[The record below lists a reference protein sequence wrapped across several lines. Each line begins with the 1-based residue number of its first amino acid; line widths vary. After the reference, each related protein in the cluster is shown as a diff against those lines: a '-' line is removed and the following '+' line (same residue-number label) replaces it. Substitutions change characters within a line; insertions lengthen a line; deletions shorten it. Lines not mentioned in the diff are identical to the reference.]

1 VTPDLAEARAYALAK
16 YAVSALQPLYAS
28 AELRKLLDAA
38 FACVTCRSTEMDQ
51 PLRRAVDRALAQI
64 EYEECRDAFD
74 DLNLEIDLGGAG
86 LGRERKASLMVPYDS
101 LEHGPKLLDYAA
113 RLSRVAGLTHR
124 GEALPLL
131 PYRDLLPLLHSWR
144 IAPEIMKSST
154 AWLCSWGCFNIA
166 RDLETRNLPGDARIV
181 RVIRLWLGTDPFQI
195 GRSLASLPGILCR
208 RGHYVRTPSR
218 RAGMSGALVL
228 PDPSL
233 FAIRQKKPA
242 ATKGRRGLFRYHC
255 EERLPCRLLQAWQRP
270 TLPGLET

>member
-1 VTPDLAEARAYALAK
+1 MTPDLAEARAYALAK

-86 LGRERKASLMVPYDS
+86 LGREHKASLMVPYDS

-144 IAPEIMKSST
+144 IAPEIMKRST
-154 AWLCSWGCFNIA
+154 AWLCSWA
-166 RDLETRNLPGDARIV
+166 ASTSP
-181 RVIRLWLGTDPFQI
+181 VI
-195 GRSLASLPGILCR
+195 
-208 RGHYVRTPSR
+208 SR
-218 RAGMSGALVL
+218 RATFRVMPGLSVSSDSGSEPTPFRSADPWPLSPGSYAVAVTMSV
-228 PDPSL
+228 
-233 FAIRQKKPA
+233 
-242 ATKGRRGLFRYHC
+242 
-255 EERLPCRLLQAWQRP
+255 LQAVAQV
-270 TLPGLET
+270 